1 MDLVDWSKV
10 LICFGTLRCFFNF
23 CTNGVKCH
31 LSKVTKVGNFGI
43 DPISD
48 QYPDMG

>member
-1 MDLVDWSKV
+1 MFWD
-10 LICFGTLRCFFNF
+10 FEMFFNF

-43 DPISD
+43 DPVSD
-48 QYPDMG
+48 QYPDIG